1 LSAPPDPGSVP
12 RSPHG
17 GPVGVQRP
25 GNLHRQRAHASSPT
39 THHDLPPTTTLPLA
53 TNTLQGGLP
62 RHRYGCR
69 LLEREARRLRN
80 EVLLF
85 PAHILGK
92 CAAANAEY
100 RITGSKLRH
109 VPTDRLD
116 VPRHID
122 SRDGVLGSAQA
133 GYQGDD

>member
-1 LSAPPDPGSVP
+1 M
-12 RSPHG
+12 
-17 GPVGVQRP
+17 
-25 GNLHRQRAHASSPT
+25 
-39 THHDLPPTTTLPLA
+39 
-53 TNTLQGGLP
+53 
-62 RHRYGCR
+62 
-69 LLEREARRLRN
+69 LEREARRLRN

-133 GYQGDD
+133 GSQADDERDAAHEVPVEGIDRGRSNPYEHAVVVDHRLLDLSEFEYIR